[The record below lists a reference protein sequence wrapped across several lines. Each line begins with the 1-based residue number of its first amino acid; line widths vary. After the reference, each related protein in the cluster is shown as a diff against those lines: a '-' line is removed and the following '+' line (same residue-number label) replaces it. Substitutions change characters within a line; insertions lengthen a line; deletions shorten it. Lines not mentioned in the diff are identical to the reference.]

1 MKKQLFAVATLG
13 VVLLSGCSS
22 TNDFT
27 PAADASGEDIFKQ
40 ACAQCHSADVGKI
53 YDLDA
58 DMAKPSAIKAKIN
71 GGSMAMP
78 SFPNIKGPQ
87 LDALADYV
95 LANSNLAE

>member
-1 MKKQLFAVATLG
+1 MKKQILAIATLG
-13 VVLLSGCSS
+13 VTLLSGCSS

-58 DMAKPSAIKAKIN
+58 DAAKPDAIKAKIN

-78 SFPNIKGPQ
+78 GFPNIKGSQ
-87 LDALADYV
+87 LDELVDYV